1 MRKELDYLNLKTSFS
16 SLFRNWVDYKVLI
29 QGKYDTFNFRLNLVN
44 QESKFYFCGNFSFCC
59 TTSSPS
65 GSFNIALLHCL
76 TLSQLLQLKIDI
88 YYNWLNKLILKKC
101 DFQNNFM
108 YLWFLNDLLVQTLI
122 YKITWIIS
130 CDNF

>member
-16 SLFRNWVDYKVLI
+16 SLFRNWVDYKGLI